1 MNKILLIFTLAAV
14 MMMAGCSK
22 EDVSGGTFIPPTHE
36 QLMQTA
42 YADNE
47 NTDGGGFSFTTDA
60 PWMATVNE
68 IEPQVAGPA
77 SIQDKPVART
87 ADDNANNVIW
97 LRLYNGN
104 SEAYSGGAG
113 TITLRIEIDQNYTG
127 ERREAMITIRSGNN
141 NFTVTVVQEG
151 TKHDGSQNEPPVK
164 VTNIALDKTELILEA
179 GDRATLTA
187 TVTPADA
194 TIKSVIWSSGNP
206 SIATVNAVT
215 GEITAIADGST
226 TVTATSS
233 SNKGVS
239 ASCTVTVGGNEPTI
253 PPSQKLI
260 ARMENTYWY
269 YSGAGNKEEDGN
281 DIVNF
286 FYDGKSR
293 LTKMVV
299 ETYSETTDPSPGF
312 GRRRIQAAAATP
324 STTARAL
331 VPVTITVVFTYGD
344 KSVAYEITRKGEGA
358 ADSYRE
364 NGSAKLDDAGRV
376 VSGKFLSYDD
386 KGNNQ
391 LTQWTGNY
399 ELFYDAEG
407 RLVKSISTDS
417 DEERITWTGGN
428 PTEVWWGTVDSY
440 DLIDKASYGTVPN
453 KTNLDLNW
461 YVELEPEGWAFASG
475 DSNNLFPLIG
485 LTGKRSEHMAET
497 VYSLGVP
504 GSGSTYKYE
513 CRYQTDADGLLTKIT
528 RKYQK
533 SSAEAYEV
541 AEMAITYTE

>member
-14 MMMAGCSK
+14 LMMAGCSK

-77 SIQDKPVART
+77 SIQAKPVART
-87 ADDNANNVIW
+87 ADDNANNVVW

-141 NFTVTVVQEG
+141 TFTLTVVQEG

-194 TIKSVIWSSGNP
+194 TIKSVMWSRGNP

-215 GEITAIADGST
+215 GELTAIADGST
-226 TVTATSS
+226 TITATSS

-239 ASCTVTVGGNEPTI
+239 ASCTVTVGCNEPTI

-299 ETYSETTDPSPGF
+299 ETYAETTDPSPGF

-331 VPVTITVVFTYGD
+331 VPVTITVDFTYGD
-344 KSVAYEITRKGEGA
+344 RSVAYEITRKGEGA

-364 NGSAKLDDAGRV
+364 TGSAKLDDAGRV

-391 LTQWTGNY
+391 PTQWTGNY

-461 YVELEPEGWAFASG
+461 FVVLETEGWAFASG

-533 SSAEAYEV
+533 SSAEPYEV

>member
-77 SIQDKPVART
+77 SIQAKPVART
-87 ADDNANNVIW
+87 ADDNANNVVW

-113 TITLRIEIDQNYTG
+113 TITLRIEIDKNYTG

-141 NFTVTVVQEG
+141 NFTVTVVQEA
-151 TKHDGSQNEPPVK
+151 TKHDGSHNEAPVK
-164 VTNIALDKTELILEA
+164 VTDITLDKTELALRP
-179 GDRATLTA
+179 GDKATLSA

-194 TIKSVIWSSGNP
+194 TIKSVVWSSTNP
-206 SIATVNAVT
+206 AVATVNAIT
-215 GEITAIADGST
+215 GEITAITDGTT

-233 SNKGVS
+233 SNKEVS
-239 ASCTVTVGGNEPTI
+239 ASCMVTVGGDEPTI

-281 DIVNF
+281 EIVNF
-286 FYDGKSR
+286 FYDVKSR

-299 ETYSETTDPSPGF
+299 ETYSETTAPSPGV
-312 GRRRIQAAAATP
+312 GRRRNPATNAAT
-324 STTARAL
+324 RVR
-331 VPVTITVVFTYGD
+331 VPVTITVTFTYGD
-344 KSVAYEITRKGEGA
+344 RSAAYEITRKGEGS
-358 ADSYRE
+358 ADSYKE
-364 NGSAKLDDAGRV
+364 TGQAKLDEAGRII
-376 VSGKFLSYDD
+376 SGQFLRYEDD
-386 KGNNQ
+386 GND
-391 LTQWTGNY
+391 QWSQYSGSY

-440 DLIDKASYGTVPN
+440 DLIDKASYGTVHN
-453 KTNLDLNW
+453 QTNLDLNW
-461 YVELEPEGWAFASG
+461 FVVLETEGWAFASG

-485 LTGKRSEHMAET
+485 LTGKRSEHMANS
-497 VYSLGVP
+497 VYSTGKV
-504 GSGSTYKYE
+504 GSAPNYKYE
-513 CRYQTDADGLLTKIT
+513 YNYQTDADGLLTKIT
-528 RKYQK
+528 RKYHR
-533 SSAEAYEV
+533 SSADPYEI
-541 AEMAITYTE
+541 AEMVITYTE